1 MVLVFVLVMVVMMVT
16 AAAHAIFVVVMV
28 MMLVLVLLILA
39 GMGGVGLGGQGQQ
52 TGGKV
57 LPLRHGLEDLRAG
70 QILPGCGDDG
80 GGGVLFPQQGHRS
93 GHLVGVGAAGAAEQD
108 AAGVLDLVVV
118 ELAKVLHIQL
128 DLVDV
133 GHRHKAGQLHVQRLG
148 HCLHR
153 PGDVGQL
160 AHARGFDEDAV
171 GVVLLHHL
179 AQRLPEIAH
188 QRAADAPGV
197 QLIDLDAGFLQEAAV
212 NADLAKLVFDQHH
225 LLSLEG
231 LADQLLDQGGLAS
244 AQEAGENIDL
254 GCHLSI
260 ASFSFCR
267 AQRGALPH
275 CSIHL
280 YYNKPVNARIQK
292 KAGVCILSGGMLQ

>member
-1 MVLVFVLVMVVMMVT
+1 LAAHIGGTAAHFPLAGHIVVLQPAVGAAVHDALAAQDHAVLAALQLIQGVLDVRPGIGAGRLDAPAGEHFVGVVAVVVMVMMAAMAFAVVVVLVLIVVMMFVLLLMVMVLMLLILMMVLVFVLVMVVMMVT
-16 AAAHAIFVVVMV
+16 AAAHAVFVVVMV

-70 QILPGCGDDG
+70 QILPGCSDDG

-108 AAGVLDLVVV
+108 AAGVLYLVVV

-148 HCLHR
+148 HC
-153 PGDVGQL
+153 
-160 AHARGFDEDAV
+160 
-171 GVVLLHHL
+171 
-179 AQRLPEIAH
+179 
-188 QRAADAPGV
+188 
-197 QLIDLDAGFLQEAAV
+197 
-212 NADLAKLVFDQHH
+212 
-225 LLSLEG
+225 
-231 LADQLLDQGGLAS
+231 
-244 AQEAGENIDL
+244 
-254 GCHLSI
+254 
-260 ASFSFCR
+260 
-267 AQRGALPH
+267 
-275 CSIHL
+275 
-280 YYNKPVNARIQK
+280 
-292 KAGVCILSGGMLQ
+292 